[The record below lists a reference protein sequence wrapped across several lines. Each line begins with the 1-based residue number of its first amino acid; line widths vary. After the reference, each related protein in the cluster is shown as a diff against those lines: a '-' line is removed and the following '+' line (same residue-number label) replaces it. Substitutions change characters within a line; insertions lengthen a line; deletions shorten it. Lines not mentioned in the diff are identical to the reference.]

1 MTNARCHKSACF
13 PRKQFHC
20 KTPIKHMLVFVQGT
34 LSKKT
39 DLAKT
44 F

>member
-1 MTNARCHKSACF
+1 MRDVTNLHVF
-13 PRKQFHC
+13 QENNFHC
-20 KTPIKHMLVFVQGT
+20 KTPIKHMLVFVRGT